1 MEDFQTVEK
10 RFRCCDLEIMTF
22 VGLPLKEE
30 LRGVDSFE
38 NLFIQFDSRV
48 EIVCESH
55 TRQLGRIS

>member
-1 MEDFQTVEK
+1 MEDFQTVGK
-10 RFRCCDLEIMTF
+10 RFRCCEILTFLSLEIETF

-55 TRQLGRIS
+55 TR